1 MGIPAPEPGSP
12 ATRQCSLC
20 IWGGGLR
27 ELEWVPRALGFCLDP
42 APPPQA
48 FSDFPN
54 ALELSLEPQ
63 APSGR
68 GTTALGLEGYARA
81 HRYRTAWETGRSRQ
95 SNSQCRGV
103 EEKDS
108 LASVGGSTGST
119 WRCQYELDVFTQC
132 PSLSVRRAAP
142 LVLGVSWA
150 GPGPSIPGS
159 YLSPQTV
166 AWSSQT
172 PDPKSWSRNLE
183 PCFCPLYSL
192 PP

>member
-1 MGIPAPEPGSP
+1 MYLGRGP
-12 ATRQCSLC
+12 
-20 IWGGGLR
+20 R
-27 ELEWVPRALGFCLDP
+27 ELEWVPRTLGFCLDP

-54 ALELSLEPQ
+54 ALELSLEPR

-68 GTTALGLEGYARA
+68 GTTGLGLEGYARA
-81 HRYRTAWETGRSRQ
+81 HRDHTAWETGRSCQ
-95 SNSQCRGV
+95 SNSQCRGA

-108 LASVGGSTGST
+108 LASLWGSTGSA

-142 LVLGVSWA
+142 LVLCWVVLGVSWA
-150 GPGPSIPGS
+150 GPCPSIPGS

-183 PCFCPLYSL
+183 ISAHSTPCHPDHSL
-192 PP
+192 